1 MPAFS
6 ALTASINAKKLIQ
19 FVTGA
24 DRCVRMNLSGSRATY
39 VGQATCAA
47 ILLPA
52 KLRAGR
58 SVMEHYD
65 DEDLNLAIDEL
76 VAQMARVEPD
86 LLQED
91 AREVIAR
98 TVEDLLR
105 DVGTVDPSTPRF

>member
-1 MPAFS
+1 
-6 ALTASINAKKLIQ
+6 
-19 FVTGA
+19 
-24 DRCVRMNLSGSRATY
+24 
-39 VGQATCAA
+39 
-47 ILLPA
+47 
-52 KLRAGR
+52 
-58 SVMEHYD
+58 MEHYD